1 MNVDTGT
8 RRPVMRTPVN
18 KTKSKES
25 DKNSSSK
32 AETDNKAPSNAG
44 ESTNTDDNAKLESG

>member
-8 RRPVMRTPVN
+8 RRPVMRTPIF

-25 DKNSSSK
+25 DKNSSSN
-32 AETDNKAPSNAG
+32 AETDNKPAPKAEEDSHI
-44 ESTNTDDNAKLESG
+44 DDRMNLESG